1 MSLTIRSLHA
11 WEILDS
17 RGRPTIAVEATLSD
31 GAAAVAQVPSGASTG
46 THEAVE
52 LRDGDPAR
60 YAGKGTTRAAAN
72 VNGEINALLS
82 GRNAEDQQAIDD
94 ALRQLDG
101 TPQKSRL
108 GANALLGASCAI
120 ARAVSVSRREPLFRT
135 LSLGAPAL
143 PVPMINILSGGLHA
157 GANIE
162 FQDFLIIPHGFDS
175 FAEALEA
182 TVKIHTVA
190 GERIRRDGHTLTGVA
205 DEGGWGPWL
214 ASNQAALALLTESIA
229 DAGFEPGAQV
239 SIAIDVASSHF
250 YRDGRYHLRTEG
262 RSLDSRQ
269 MVDLLASWTRQFPV
283 VSIEDGLFE
292 DDWDGWRLLT
302 SSLAHTTQLLG
313 DDFFTTNPA
322 RLRRGI
328 DERCANAVLV
338 KMNQIGTLSETF
350 EVCRL
355 ARQHA
360 YAAVVSARSGET
372 EDSFLADLATATG
385 AGQIKIGSITRSERL
400 AKYNRLLELEARFGL
415 PWQGRGFLTGILGR
429 SATPSG

>member
-1 MSLTIRSLHA
+1 MSLKIQSLHA

-17 RGRPTIAVEATLSD
+17 RGRPTLSVEAVLSD
-31 GAAAVAQVPSGASTG
+31 GSAAVAQVPSGASTG

-60 YAGKGTTRAAAN
+60 YAGKGTLRAASH
-72 VNGEINALLS
+72 VNTEILAALR
-82 GRNAEDQQAIDD
+82 GRDAEDQPALDRALID
-94 ALRQLDG
+94 LDG

-108 GANALLGASCAI
+108 GANALLGVSCAV
-120 ARAVSVSRREPLFRT
+120 ARAVSVSRRQPLFET

-162 FQDFLIIPHGFDS
+162 FQDFLVIPHGFDS
-175 FAEALEA
+175 YAESLDA

-190 GERIRRDGHTLTGVA
+190 AQLIRRAGYTLTGVA
-205 DEGGWGPWL
+205 DEGGWGPL
-214 ASNQAALALLTESIA
+214 LPSNQAALQLLTDSIEA
-229 DAGFEPGAQV
+229 AGYQPAAQV

-250 YRDGRYHLRTEG
+250 FENGHYNLRTEG
-262 RSLDSRQ
+262 RTLSSDA
-269 MVDLLASWTRQFPV
+269 MVDLLAEWTRRFPV

-292 DDWDGWRLLT
+292 DDWSGWRTLT
-302 SSLAHTTQLLG
+302 ARLSATTQLLG

-328 DERCANAVLV
+328 DEHCANAVLV

-355 ARQHA
+355 ARA
-360 YAAVVSARSGET
+360 NGYAAVVSARSGET

-400 AKYNRLLELEARFGL
+400 AKYNRLLELEARHGL
-415 PWQGRGFLTGILGR
+415 PWQGRRFREQICGR
-429 SATPSG
+429 RAIPSS